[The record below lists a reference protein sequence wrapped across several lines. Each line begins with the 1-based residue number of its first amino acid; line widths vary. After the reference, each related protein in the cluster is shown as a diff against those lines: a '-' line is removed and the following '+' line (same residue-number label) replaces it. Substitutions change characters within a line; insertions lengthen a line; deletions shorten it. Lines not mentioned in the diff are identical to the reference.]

1 MYANICRQD
10 LWSTHPSKEAD
21 AELQDKERTKLFI
34 FSKSIMG
41 EKVLI

>member
-21 AELQDKERTKLFI
+21 AESQDKIIHFLQKYH
-34 FSKSIMG
+34 G
-41 EKVLI
+41 GKVII